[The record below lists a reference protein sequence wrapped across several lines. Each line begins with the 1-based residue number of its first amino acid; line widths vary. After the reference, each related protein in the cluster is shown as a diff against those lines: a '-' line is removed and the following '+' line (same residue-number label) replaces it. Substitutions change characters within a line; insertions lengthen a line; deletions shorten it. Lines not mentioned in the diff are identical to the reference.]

1 MPFEDLGG
9 LRAFRFES
17 FGSPGVKHAVFTRAG
32 GVSPAPWASLNFGAM
47 VGDDAARVRANRGLA
62 LAALGLASES
72 VFDVWQVHSAEV
84 VLATAPRG
92 DAPAERADAI
102 LTDRAG
108 VTLMMRF
115 ADCVPILLHDPVRN
129 AVGIVHAGWLGT
141 VRQVVRGA
149 VRRMRESL
157 GSRPSDRRW
166 SKPCGNRSAPPPKLT
181 LRPVLEGR
189 TSTCGPPR
197 SSSCETKASN
207 ASSLLAS
214 ARHVRRETG
223 TRTAPNSVTPDGSAR
238 SSLWH
243 LRRGSD
249 DSSDHR
255 PNPRAAGRGSSSYR

>member
-17 FGSPGVKHAVFTRAG
+17 FGSPRVKHAVFTRAG

-62 LAALGLASES
+62 LAALGLAPES

-141 VRQVVRGA
+141 VRQVVRDA

-157 GSRPSDRRW
+157 GSRSSDLRAAIGPSIAAHHYPVGPEVVEAVRQSFGAAAEAHLAAGPGGTHLDLW
-166 SKPCGNRSAPPPKLT
+166 SATEQL
-181 LRPVLEGR
+181 LRDEGVER
-189 TSTCGPPR
+189 IELAGVCTA
-197 SSSCETKASN
+197 CETGDWYSHRAELGHTGRFG
-207 ASSLLAS
+207 AIIALA
-214 ARHVRRETG
+214 
-223 TRTAPNSVTPDGSAR
+223 P
-238 SSLWH
+238 
-243 LRRGSD
+243 
-249 DSSDHR
+249 
-255 PNPRAAGRGSSSYR
+255 